1 MCMTIWGSGSSFLQV
16 VSDDINKALRQHVM
30 LIPDDVE
37 IRMIDRR
44 VFRHTTPAD
53 WQKVQ

>member
-1 MCMTIWGSGSSFLQV
+1 MTIWGSGSSFLQV
-16 VSDDINKALRQHVM
+16 VSDDINKALKQHVM

-53 WQKVQ
+53 W